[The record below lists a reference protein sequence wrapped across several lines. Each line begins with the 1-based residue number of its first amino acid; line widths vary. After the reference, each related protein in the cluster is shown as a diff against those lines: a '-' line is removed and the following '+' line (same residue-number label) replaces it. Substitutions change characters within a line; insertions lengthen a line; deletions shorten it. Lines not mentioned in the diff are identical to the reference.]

1 MHEFTETLSYALVLV
16 ERRESER
23 LLFLSTRRSSA
34 VVSQGSLKSL
44 ELREGTWEPKIVSG
58 ISFSSMISISFKVD
72 PLNEMIGTNS
82 QFF

>member
-1 MHEFTETLSYALVLV
+1 MVLV

-72 PLNEMIGTNS
+72 PLNVMIVRNPKFS
-82 QFF
+82 DFFTMAAYL

>member
-1 MHEFTETLSYALVLV
+1 MVLV

-72 PLNEMIGTNS
+72 PLNVMIVRNPKFS
-82 QFF
+82 DFFTMTAYL

>member
-1 MHEFTETLSYALVLV
+1 MGMYEKTLSYALVLV

-23 LLFLSTRRSSA
+23 LLFRSTRRSSA

-44 ELREGTWEPKIVSG
+44 EFSEGTWEPKIVSG

-72 PLNEMIGTNS
+72 PLKHFATV
-82 QFF
+82 